1 EKIGFKR
8 HHSTFGERGEIV
20 WNVRDL

>member
-1 EKIGFKR
+1 IGCQR
-8 HHSTFGERGEIV
+8 HHRTWADERGEIV

>member
-1 EKIGFKR
+1 FKR
-8 HHSTFGERGEIV
+8 HHSTWDDERGEIV